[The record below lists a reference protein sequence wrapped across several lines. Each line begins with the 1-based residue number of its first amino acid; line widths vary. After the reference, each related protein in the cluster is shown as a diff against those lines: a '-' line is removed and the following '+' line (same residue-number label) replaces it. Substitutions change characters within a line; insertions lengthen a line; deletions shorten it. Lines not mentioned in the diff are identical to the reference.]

1 MQNHSSKAIVKNSFF
16 KIDFSNYIRPDYIR
30 RTSVESFQSVFSRY
44 FEDSENRYNVTQSE
58 ISDISGIGNS
68 LITKYKNGSRKPTL
82 LSLIMLCIALRLTPD
97 RSTYLLYTAGYT
109 LNDSVEH
116 RIYNLFL
123 TGCAFNDY
131 YSVEN
136 CHKNLMKYIDKDDL
150 KEN

>member
-1 MQNHSSKAIVKNSFF
+1 MYKCVKCHFEPSGRQVCDKCINNYYVNNAKSCTKCHYPVYIYGGVCKVCSDDLTKYETGYCTCSSGYTA
-16 KIDFSNYIRPDYIR
+16 
-30 RTSVESFQSVFSRY
+30 
-44 FEDSENRYNVTQSE
+44 
-58 ISDISGIGNS
+58 NS
-68 LITKYKNGSRKPTL
+68 LYSCISCSAHCSNCNYDKVTKTTHCNRCY
-82 LSLIMLCIALRLTPD
+82 
-97 RSTYLLYTAGYT
+97 AGYT